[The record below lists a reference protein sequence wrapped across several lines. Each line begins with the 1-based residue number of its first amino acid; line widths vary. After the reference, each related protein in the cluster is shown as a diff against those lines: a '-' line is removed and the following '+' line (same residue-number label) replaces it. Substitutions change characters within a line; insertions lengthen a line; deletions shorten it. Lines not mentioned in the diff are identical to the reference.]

1 MGLLDASGR
10 ALHSIGSKIILRIFM
25 RAQTSFERLS
35 GTTCRQWFSYS
46 LFVLRLAVGIEFL
59 MAGLAKM
66 SDWSAA
72 GFLSGATGPL
82 AGWFQSMAGNPL
94 VDFLNVWGLTL
105 VGVAMILGLL
115 VRPAALA
122 GASMMVLYYLADFEG
137 NTAHGFIDQHIILAL
152 IFVVF
157 LSGGVGHVFG
167 LDGLA
172 KEHFRKA
179 GRMINILF
187 G

>member
-1 MGLLDASGR
+1 
-10 ALHSIGSKIILRIFM
+10 M
-25 RAQTSFERLS
+25 RAQTSFERLA
-35 GTTCRQWFSYS
+35 GTTCQQWLPYS
-46 LFVLRLAVGIEFL
+46 LFVLRLAVGVEFL
-59 MAGLAKM
+59 MAGWAKM
-66 SDWSAA
+66 GDWSAA
-72 GFLSGATGPL
+72 GYLAGATGPL

-105 VGVAMILGLL
+105 IGVAMILGLL
-115 VRPAALA
+115 VRPAAAA
-122 GASMMVLYYLADFEG
+122 GAVMMILYYLADFEG

-157 LSGGVGHVFG
+157 LAGGIGHVIG
-167 LDGLA
+167 LDGLV

-179 GRMINILF
+179 GRLTNILF